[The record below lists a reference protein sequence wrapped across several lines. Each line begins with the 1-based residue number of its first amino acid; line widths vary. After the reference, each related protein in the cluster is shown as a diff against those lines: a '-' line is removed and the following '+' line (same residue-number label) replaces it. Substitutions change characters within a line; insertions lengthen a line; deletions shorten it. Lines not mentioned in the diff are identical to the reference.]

1 MRHASIVVLVTV
13 FSFIGL
19 GCSSPKKDG
28 NKPTKA
34 APQNIAKDAPRKG
47 KATVED
53 LVKALPNAIADT
65 QKFSSLLPTETL
77 LRKTMRCEGKH
88 PLIEMLK
95 KAHGQMAKNIESSKR
110 RIGLGRVVYDGITI
124 RKTQKIAAGEVDK
137 GCTAVVDMEI
147 KMLTAKLKFIA
158 KTGKAKVSGGMVN
171 AIRLGD
177 NGWFVLKM

>member
-34 APQNIAKDAPRKG
+34 APKNIAKDAPRKG

-77 LRKTMRCEGKH
+77 LRKTMGSHRPRLQWLKRFVQSVLRKQ
-88 PLIEMLK
+88 PLI
-95 KAHGQMAKNIESSKR
+95 
-110 RIGLGRVVYDGITI
+110 GLVTSFRT
-124 RKTQKIAAGEVDK
+124 
-137 GCTAVVDMEI
+137 
-147 KMLTAKLKFIA
+147 
-158 KTGKAKVSGGMVN
+158 
-171 AIRLGD
+171 
-177 NGWFVLKM
+177 W